1 MSKIPSFESLRA
13 KTIGHDPVFFKT
25 AQEMPGG
32 LQLGQGMGGVTTGR
46 PDEMQAPES
55 ADEAMF
61 ENDFSTLA
69 FQFVQ
74 DRAPALM
81 PYMIG
86 FEVVDRTDDGSK
98 AVGIYG
104 YKVDDD
110 FYYIP
115 VFFLNNQI
123 RGVDMILNKKTNSF
137 MPLTENW
144 VDYIVDRHSV
154 TLGKSVSGDVTRSL
168 EQPDLTFLKEPKN
181 QALPKSAEA
190 NGHGDAGITCSHVLD
205 NGEKPTV
212 ISNEGVPQAICGK
225 AHTVSDGRVVS
236 RDELKK
242 IVDRNGNKKAAED
255 HAPEEMWSL
264 KQAWA
269 IMRDQAVKMASED
282 PLLKDMFNGVL
293 RAVKGA
299 PFKKQAEATYIKG
312 FLRTVGGP
320 EAQVSL
326 LKSFKN
332 IKFANAALSFYEN
345 LSAFD
350 EENVK
355 EASVHKDILAK
366 KAAAAPK
373 LRIVTAAE
381 NVDIKDET
389 SLSEEDARQ
398 VLTRGFTIQDA
409 RPAETTAEMTD
420 DTLTVDFEKR
430 FSTPTEVGKYSF
442 VMSDGKLREGFL
454 LSLTHSMTD
463 CDNQAT
469 VIYFPEDKV
478 VAKAKAE
485 NLLVDTGTASKANGT
500 SFKELFDQA
509 KANDEVEPNNQ
520 DDETGKAY
528 LFLSADGQAFGPIRV
543 SAVFKDGDELSYG
556 MKDSAYDFVVRSVGN
571 HKNPD
576 FGNWDI
582 SDRFHD
588 ADGYRKDHVYVDR
601 NCGGE
606 CCCDSS
612 SCQSVIKFID
622 GISRPSRTS
631 KGVLLPASWKVVEC
645 TNVRPWAK
653 WLPDEKDEDHR
664 KRSDKC
670 DQLRLEYEEK
680 YSFGSP
686 TCILASLSEQG
697 VMRVKIASVGPN
709 EYHLHVDGFRQ
720 TPRMTYKEAALKLV
734 ANFGARPAD
743 AFKALEKAASEGLV
757 RVLISGRK
765 TLQKAAQV
773 GVSMPAMT
781 PQAPAVDDYTGIP
794 VYEDPYTDIQ
804 HGQFTGVPSLPE
816 DGGLTRGI
824 ANGSEVQRA
833 IEGPTDGMM
842 PIDQAAQELA
852 DQAAQAGQRHVF
864 DQAAVGGL
872 SKVYDTSA
880 VVDSYIPNFMDSLDR
895 LGRILFL
902 FYWKH
907 EDFNTRYGSD
917 DVVEM
922 EDRLRS
928 VFKQLGDLTLK
939 LKEKAVRED

>member
-13 KTIGHDPVFFKT
+13 KTIGHGPVFFKS

-32 LQLGQGMGGVTTGR
+32 LQLGQGMGGVSTGR

-144 VDYIVDRHSV
+144 VNYIVDRHSV
-154 TLGKSVSGDVTRSL
+154 TLGKTVSNDVTSTL

-190 NGHGDAGITCSHVLD
+190 K
-205 NGEKPTV
+205 E
-212 ISNEGVPQAICGK
+212 
-225 AHTVSDGRVVS
+225 
-236 RDELKK
+236 
-242 IVDRNGNKKAAED
+242 
-255 HAPEEMWSL
+255 PEEMWSL

-326 LKSFKN
+326 LRSFKN

-373 LRIVTAAE
+373 LRVVTAAE

-398 VLTRGFTIQDA
+398 VLTRGFTIQDM
-409 RPAETTAEMTD
+409 RPAESTADMTD
-420 DTLTVDFEKR
+420 DVLTVDFEKR

-528 LFLSADGQAFGPIRV
+528 LFLSADGQAFGPVRI
-543 SAVFKDGDELSYG
+543 SSVFKDGDELSYG

-781 PQAPAVDDYTGIP
+781 PQAPSVDDYTGIP
-794 VYEDPYTDIQ
+794 VYEDPYMDIQ

>member
-144 VDYIVDRHSV
+144 VNYIVDRHSV
-154 TLGKSVSGDVTRSL
+154 TLGKPVSGDVTRSL

-181 QALPKSAEA
+181 QALPKAAEA
-190 NGHGDAGITCSHVLD
+190 K
-205 NGEKPTV
+205 E
-212 ISNEGVPQAICGK
+212 
-225 AHTVSDGRVVS
+225 
-236 RDELKK
+236 
-242 IVDRNGNKKAAED
+242 
-255 HAPEEMWSL
+255 PEEMWSL

-269 IMRDQAVKMASED
+269 IMRDQTVKMASED
-282 PLLKDMFNGVL
+282 LLLKDMFNGVL
-293 RAVKGA
+293 RAVKGVS
-299 PFKKQAEATYIKG
+299 FKKQAEATYIKG

-332 IKFANAALSFYEN
+332 IKFANAALSFYES
-345 LSAFD
+345 LAAFD

-528 LFLSADGQAFGPIRV
+528 LFLSADGQAFGPVRV
-543 SAVFKDGDELSYG
+543 SAVFKDGDELSYD
-556 MKDSAYDFVVRSVGN
+556 MKDSAYNFVVRSGGN

-588 ADGYRKDHVYVDR
+588 ADGYRKDYVYVDR

-606 CCCDSS
+606 CCCESS

-631 KGVLLPASWKVVEC
+631 KGVLIPASWKVVEC

-697 VMRVKIASVGPN
+697 VRRVKIASIGPN

-720 TPRMTYKEAALKLV
+720 TPQMTYKEAALKLV

-743 AFKALEKAASEGLV
+743 AFKALEKAASEGFV

-781 PQAPAVDDYTGIP
+781 PQAPAVDNYTGIP

>member
-13 KTIGHDPVFFKT
+13 KTIGHEPIFFKS

-32 LQLGQGMGGVTTGR
+32 LQLGQGMGGVSTGR

-144 VDYIVDRHSV
+144 VNYIVDRHFV
-154 TLGKSVSGDVTRSL
+154 TLGKTVSNDVTSTL

-190 NGHGDAGITCSHVLD
+190 
-205 NGEKPTV
+205 
-212 ISNEGVPQAICGK
+212 K
-225 AHTVSDGRVVS
+225 APD
-236 RDELKK
+236 
-242 IVDRNGNKKAAED
+242 
-255 HAPEEMWSL
+255 EMWSL

-381 NVDIKDET
+381 NVNIKDET

-409 RPAETTAEMTD
+409 RPAETTADMTD

-454 LSLTHSMTD
+454 LSLTYDTTGSD
-463 CDNQAT
+463 DQAT
-469 VIYFPEDKV
+469 VIYFPEDEV
-478 VAKAKAE
+478 VAKSKAE
-485 NLLVDTGTASKANGT
+485 NILVDMGTASKAKG
-500 SFKELFDQA
+500 SSYSELFDQA
-509 KANDEVEPNNQ
+509 LSNDEIEPNDRN
-520 DDETGKAY
+520 DENGKAY
-528 LFLSADGQAFGPIRV
+528 LFIGPDGQAFGPVRV
-543 SAVFKDGDELSYG
+543 TSVFKDGDKLSYG
-556 MKDSAYDFVVRSVGN
+556 MGDGLWRYVVTSCGDR
-571 HKNPD
+571 KNPD

-588 ADGYRKDHVYVDR
+588 ADGYRKDKVYVDR
-601 NCGGE
+601 GRDKCTSCCGS
-606 CCCDSS
+606 CSS
-612 SCQSVIKFID
+612 LIKFID
-622 GISRPSRTS
+622 GIVRPTKTSR
-631 KGVLLPASWKVVEC
+631 GVLLPSSWKVVTC
-645 TNVRPWAK
+645 SNVEPYAE
-653 WLPDEKDEDHR
+653 WLPDERSEDRQKRVDICEKR
-664 KRSDKC
+664 K
-670 DQLRLEYEEK
+670 LEYLEK
-680 YSFGSP
+680 YSFGTP
-686 TCILASLSEQG
+686 TCILSSLADQG
-697 VMRVKIASVGPN
+697 IARVKIASVGQN

-765 TLQKAAQV
+765 KLQKAAQV

-781 PQAPAVDDYTGIP
+781 PQAPSVDDYTGIP

-824 ANGSEVQRA
+824 ANDSEVQRA

>member
-13 KTIGHDPVFFKT
+13 KTIGHGPVFFKS

-32 LQLGQGMGGVTTGR
+32 LQLGQGMGGVSTGR

-137 MPLTENW
+137 MPITENW
-144 VDYIVDRHSV
+144 VNYIVDRHSV
-154 TLGKSVSGDVTRSL
+154 TLGKTVSNDVTSTL

-190 NGHGDAGITCSHVLD
+190 
-205 NGEKPTV
+205 K
-212 ISNEGVPQAICGK
+212 
-225 AHTVSDGRVVS
+225 
-236 RDELKK
+236 
-242 IVDRNGNKKAAED
+242 
-255 HAPEEMWSL
+255 APEEMWSL

-312 FLRTVGGP
+312 FLRAVGGP

-326 LKSFKN
+326 LRSFKN

-409 RPAETTAEMTD
+409 RPAETTADMTD

-454 LSLTHSMTD
+454 LSLTHDTTGAGD
-463 CDNQAT
+463 QAT
-469 VIYFPEDKV
+469 AIYFPEDKV

-485 NLLVDTGTASKANGT
+485 NLLVDTGTASKAKGT
-500 SFKELFDQA
+500 SYSELFDQA
-509 KANDEVEPNNQ
+509 KSNDEVEPNNKN
-520 DDETGKAY
+520 DETGKAY
-528 LFLSADGQAFGPIRV
+528 LFLGSDGQAFGPVRV
-543 SAVFKDGDELSYG
+543 TSVFKDGDDLSYG
-556 MKDSAYDFVVRSVGN
+556 ISDISWRYVIKSCGDR
-571 HKNPD
+571 KNPD

-601 NCGGE
+601 EGSEGCCN
-606 CCCDSS
+606 CCCESCSS
-612 SCQSVIKFID
+612 IIKFVE
-622 GISRPSRTS
+622 GIVRPSKTS
-631 KGVLLPASWKVVEC
+631 KGVLLPANWKVVEC
-645 TNVRPWAK
+645 VNVEPYPE
-653 WLPDEKDEDHR
+653 WLPDEKSEAHQ
-664 KRSDKC
+664 KRVDACEK
-670 DQLRLEYEEK
+670 QKLEYREK
-680 YSFGSP
+680 YSFGTP
-686 TCILASLSEQG
+686 TCILASLAEQG
-697 VMRVKIASVGPN
+697 VVRVKIASVGPN

-781 PQAPAVDDYTGIP
+781 PQAPSVDDYTGIP

>member
-1 MSKIPSFESLRA
+1 MSKIPSFASLRA
-13 KTIGHDPVFFKT
+13 RTIGRDPVFFKA
-25 AQEMPGG
+25 AQDMPGG
-32 LQLGQGMGGVTTGR
+32 LPPGQGMGGVTTGR

-74 DRAPALM
+74 DRAPGLM

-104 YKVDDD
+104 YKIDDD

-137 MPLTENW
+137 IPLTEEW
-144 VDYIVDRHSV
+144 IDYIVDRHSV
-154 TLGKSVSGDVTRSL
+154 TLGKSVDGRVSSTF

-181 QALPKSAEA
+181 QATL
-190 NGHGDAGITCSHVLD
+190 
-205 NGEKPTV
+205 
-212 ISNEGVPQAICGK
+212 
-225 AHTVSDGRVVS
+225 
-236 RDELKK
+236 
-242 IVDRNGNKKAAED
+242 KAAEASD
-255 HAPEEMWSL
+255 EMWSL
-264 KQAWA
+264 KTAWSV
-269 IMRDQAVKMASED
+269 IRDTAVKMASED
-282 PLLKDMFNGVL
+282 PLMKEMFNGVL
-293 RAVKGA
+293 RAVKGV
-299 PFKKQAEATYIKG
+299 PITKVAEAKYVRG

-355 EASVHKDILAK
+355 DASVHRDILAK

-373 LRIVTAAE
+373 LRVVTAAE
-381 NVDIKDET
+381 TVDVKDET
-389 SLSEEDARQ
+389 SLTEEDARQ
-398 VLTRGFTIQDA
+398 VLTRGFTIKDS
-409 RPAETTAEMTD
+409 RPAETTSDMTD
-420 DTLTVDFEKR
+420 DTVTVDFEKR

-454 LSLTHSMTD
+454 LSLTHAITG

-485 NLLVDTGTASKANGT
+485 NLLVDSGTASKANGT
-500 SFKELFDQA
+500 SFSELFD
-509 KANDEVEPNNQ
+509 KAEDKGSVVPYNGNS
-520 DDETGKAY
+520 DDPETKAY
-528 LFLSADGQAFGPIRV
+528 LFIGADGQALGPVRV
-543 SAVFKDGDELSYG
+543 TSVFKDGDKLAFALS
-556 MKDSAYDFVVRSVGN
+556 DSGSYHYVVFSCGENKR
-571 HKNPD
+571 PD

-588 ADGYRKDHVYVDR
+588 ANGYKKNHVYIDR
-601 NCGGE
+601 NC
-606 CCCDSS
+606 CDSEPCCES
-612 SCQSVIKFID
+612 SCSSILKFVE
-622 GISRPSRTS
+622 GIARPSMTS
-631 KGVLLPASWKVVEC
+631 KGILIPDSWKVLTC
-645 TNVRPWAK
+645 TNVEPYAYWI
-653 WLPDEKDEDHR
+653 DGEKDEEHK
-664 KRSDKC
+664 KRQAECEKIK
-670 DQLRLEYEEK
+670 LEYREK
-680 YSFGSP
+680 YSFGSS
-686 TCILASLSEQG
+686 TSILASLAEQG
-697 VMRVKIASVGPN
+697 IARVKIASIGPD
-709 EYHLHVDGFRQ
+709 EFHLHVDGFKQ
-720 TPRMTYKEAALKLV
+720 TGRMTYKEAALKLV

-743 AFKALEKAASEGLV
+743 AFRALEKAASCGKA
-757 RVLISGRK
+757 RVLIRRK
-765 TLQKAAQV
+765 AEKQAQV
-773 GVSMPAMT
+773 GVSMPAPV
-781 PQAPAVDDYTGIP
+781 PQEASVDDYTGIP
-794 VYEDPYTDIQ
+794 VYAVPYTDSEY
-804 HGQFTGVPSLPE
+804 GQFTGVPSLPAE
-816 DGGLTRGI
+816 GGLTRGI
-824 ANGSEVQRA
+824 ANGSEIQHA
-833 IEGPTDGMM
+833 IEGPSDGMK
-842 PIDQAAQELA
+842 PIDQQAQELA

-907 EDFNTRYGSD
+907 EDFNSRYGSD

-939 LKEKAVRED
+939 LKEKAVRTD

>member
-13 KTIGHDPVFFKT
+13 KTIGHGPVFFKS

-32 LQLGQGMGGVTTGR
+32 LQLGQGMGGVSTGR

-144 VDYIVDRHSV
+144 VDYIVNRHSV
-154 TLGKSVSGDVTRSL
+154 TLGKTVSNDVTSTL

-190 NGHGDAGITCSHVLD
+190 
-205 NGEKPTV
+205 K
-212 ISNEGVPQAICGK
+212 
-225 AHTVSDGRVVS
+225 
-236 RDELKK
+236 
-242 IVDRNGNKKAAED
+242 
-255 HAPEEMWSL
+255 APEEMWSL

-269 IMRDQAVKMASED
+269 IMSDQAVKMASED

-326 LKSFKN
+326 LRSFKN

-373 LRIVTAAE
+373 LRVVTAAE

-409 RPAETTAEMTD
+409 RPAESTADMTD
-420 DTLTVDFEKR
+420 DVLTVDFEKR

-454 LSLTHSMTD
+454 LSLTHDTTGSAD
-463 CDNQAT
+463 QAT
-469 VIYFPEDKV
+469 VIYFPEDEV
-478 VAKAKAE
+478 VAKSKAE
-485 NLLVDTGTASKANGT
+485 NILVDTGTASKAKG
-500 SFKELFDQA
+500 SSYSELFDQA
-509 KANDEVEPNNQ
+509 LSNDEVEPNDRN
-520 DDETGKAY
+520 DENGKAY
-528 LFLSADGQAFGPIRV
+528 LFIGPDGQAFGPV
-543 SAVFKDGDELSYG
+543 CVTSVFKDGDELSYG
-556 MKDSAYDFVVRSVGN
+556 MRDDLWRYAVTSCGDR
-571 HKNPD
+571 KNPD

-588 ADGYRKDHVYVDR
+588 ADGYRKDDVYVDR
-601 NCGGE
+601 KSDKCTS
-606 CCCDSS
+606 CCESCSS
-612 SCQSVIKFID
+612 LIKFID
-622 GISRPSRTS
+622 GIVRPTKTS
-631 KGVLLPASWKVVEC
+631 KGVLLPSSWKVVAC
-645 TNVRPWAK
+645 TNVEPYAE
-653 WLPDEKDEDHR
+653 WLPDERSEDHK
-664 KRSDKC
+664 KRVDICEKKK
-670 DQLRLEYEEK
+670 LEYFEK
-680 YSFGSP
+680 YSFGTP
-686 TCILASLSEQG
+686 TCILSSLADQG
-697 VMRVKIASVGPN
+697 IARVKIASVGPN

-743 AFKALEKAASEGLV
+743 AFKALEKAASEGFV

-781 PQAPAVDDYTGIP
+781 PQAPSVDDYTGIP
-794 VYEDPYTDIQ
+794 VYEDPYMDIQ